1 MKEKLK
7 GGIDSIVGLVILVGL
22 VIAGIIVAIV
32 PLIDQGEDLAS
43 TATSG
48 MSGLQ
53 SIISK

>member
-43 TATSG
+43 TATGG
-48 MSGLQ
+48 MGGLQ